1 MTHEQFEQKLRQ
13 NREALK
19 QAIRRTIPVKMGNAA
34 RQGERGGRK
43 LQDAALRPQ
52 PPVQLRKAP
61 RGTGKGSGLQQGG
74 IRRRTQQ
81 GAACGPYIR
90 VGYYSEVE
98 SDDMYYVM
106 EGSDFAIYY
115 GTRDWKPEYQ
125 NTVYS
130 RGTYYGDYVIIDG
143 TMYYLE

>member
-1 MTHEQFEQKLRQ
+1 M
-13 NREALK
+13 
-19 QAIRRTIPVKMGNAA
+19 
-34 RQGERGGRK
+34 
-43 LQDAALRPQ
+43 
-52 PPVQLRKAP
+52 
-61 RGTGKGSGLQQGG
+61 
-74 IRRRTQQ
+74 
-81 GAACGPYIR
+81 
-90 VGYYSEVE
+90 GYYSEVE

-130 RGTYYGDYVIIDG
+130 RGTYYGDYVIIYG

>member
-1 MTHEQFEQKLRQ
+1 MTPEQFEQKLRQ

-34 RQGERGGRK
+34 ERHFKDNFRKGGFVDGSLHRWK
-43 LQDAALRPQ
+43 PSKR
-52 PPVQLRKAP
+52 P
-61 RGTGKGSGLQQGG
+61 RGTGKGCGLQQGG
-74 IRRRTQQ
+74 ICRRTQR
-81 GAACGPYIR
+81 GYACGSYIR

-98 SDDMYYVM
+98 SYDMYYVM

-143 TMYYLE
+143 TTYYLE

>member
-1 MTHEQFEQKLRQ
+1 MEKFIDKLKQLKKLRACFLSVVVAAFVLSSCQ
-13 NREALK
+13 NDTYAYL
-19 QAIRRTIPVKMGNAA
+19 
-34 RQGERGGRK
+34 GGK
-43 LQDAALRPQ
+43 TYSFES
-52 PPVQLRKAP
+52 
-61 RGTGKGSGLQQGG
+61 GYGSSYGKVSYSFRHDGG
-74 IRRRTQQ
+74 VSI
-81 GAACGPYIR
+81 YIR

-106 EGSDFAIYY
+106 DGSDFAIYY